1 LAENAISRHIDRR
14 SFAIH
19 GWIGLVL
26 IGVFWT
32 LNWTLPGT
40 RTFWAFFPLWLG
52 YCLTVDA
59 INLWRN
65 GTSLMAR
72 NWRKYIGLFLVS
84 APVWW
89 LFEVLNWRVQNWHYL
104 GRDLI
109 NNWQYVLFASIS
121 FSIVIPAVFGT
132 AELVR
137 SFGFVQRLKPWL
149 VIRPDRRTTMIF
161 FGMGCFNVSPSA
173 ALAEI
178 FLLAFVDLSL
188 FYSGANQ
195 RLDRE
200 PFVGRLDQEWGLAPG
215 CQSLP
220 GRIGDR
226 FFLGDVEFNSFPKW
240 VYTVPYVN
248 VLHIFEM
255 PLLGYGGY
263 LPFACELF
271 AIYNLITG
279 WLYRHQSPY
288 VKL

>member
-1 LAENAISRHIDRR
+1 MAENAISRRIDRR

-52 YCLTVDA
+52 YCLTMDA
-59 INLWRN
+59 INLWRR
-65 GTSLMAR
+65 GTSLMER

-89 LFEVLNWRVQNWHYL
+89 LFEVLNLRVQNWHYL

-109 NNWQYVLFASIS
+109 NNLQYVLFASIS
-121 FSIVIPAVFGT
+121 FSTVIPAVFGT

-137 SFGFVQRLKPWL
+137 SFGFIQRLKPWL

-161 FGMGCFNVSPSA
+161 FGMGWLMLALLLLWPRYFFWLLWISVYFILEPVNVWIGNRSLGDWTKNGDWRP
-173 ALAEI
+173 
-178 FLLAFVDLSL
+178 VVSL
-188 FYSGANQ
+188 FLGA
-195 RLDRE
+195 LLT
-200 PFVGRLDQEWGLAPG
+200 G
-215 CQSLP
+215 
-220 GRIGDR
+220 
-226 FFLGDVEFNSFPKW
+226 FFWEMWNFNSFPKW

-279 WLYRHQSPY
+279 WLYRHKSPY
-288 VKL
+288 VNL